1 MANALSIIP
10 IHRDKTV
17 NPEIVREFNGKSA
30 LEKTINYAQKISSFT
45 EIDVSRI
52 CVTTNDDS
60 IKKTCQRLENVFLP
74 NRTEQKLEG
83 ALCEALKNCE
93 AHFELEFDYIFMFEP
108 LHPIRPTG
116 LAKEALELLIKNV
129 ATDSVVCAS
138 ELRGHIWI
146 QDPDMQHF
154 ADDFSGSEGNKS
166 DVFVESLGLL
176 SVANRSVVLSG
187 KRVGNNVGLVVVDW
201 KWRFAEINDEKSF
214 HLVSAL
220 EKLISTEEF

>member
-10 IHRDKTV
+10 IHHDGTV
-17 NPEIVREFNGKSA
+17 NPNIIRKFNGKSA
-30 LEKTINYAQKISSFT
+30 LERTVNYAQKISNFS
-45 EIDVSRI
+45 EIDMSQV
-52 CVTTNDDS
+52 CVTSNDEL
-60 IKKTCQRLENVFLP
+60 IKDTCQTFENVFLP
-74 NRTEQKLEG
+74 NRTEQELEG

-93 AHFELEFDYIFMFEP
+93 SHFEIEFDYIFMFEP
-108 LHPIRPTG
+108 LHPLRPAG

-146 QDPDMQHF
+146 QDPNMQHF
-154 ADDFSGSEGNKS
+154 ADDFSSSGGDKS

-201 KWRFAEINDEKSF
+201 KWRFAEIQDEKSF

-220 EKLISTEEF
+220 EKLISTE